1 MAFVVTEPCR
11 NCKYTDCVV
20 ECPCD
25 CFYQDDNMLV
35 IDPEQC
41 IDCGAC
47 APACPV
53 DALYQESSVPEPWKP
68 YIQINADR
76 ARYLIENN
84 KQITKKQPPMK
95 GPDCEGAL

>member
-1 MAFVVTEPCR
+1 MAFVVTENCR
-11 NCKYTDCVV
+11 GCKYTDCVV

-25 CFYQDDNMLV
+25 CFYEDDDMLV
-35 IDPEQC
+35 IDPEIC

-53 DALYQESSVPEPWKP
+53 EAIFMDSSIPDSQKQ

-76 ARYLIENN
+76 VKVLIAEG
-84 KQITKKQPPMK
+84 KQLTKKQPAMK
-95 GPDCEGAL
+95 GPGCKG